1 MEEKDFEEL
10 EKLLENKQLQE
21 LHKKLLDMNPVD
33 IAEFLGEIDNV
44 YLLSV
49 FRLLPKDISAEV
61 FSYLDTEEAE
71 HIVRSI
77 TDKELCVLVDDM
89 FIDDTVDF
97 LEEVPANV
105 VNRVLRAADPE
116 TRQTINKYLRYDEDS
131 AGSIMT
137 NEMVQLHTHFTA
149 KQAIENIR
157 KTATDKETIYT
168 CYCVDAQRKLVG
180 TVELKDLLLCDEDTK
195 VGEIMDEKNQIIS
208 VFTSDD
214 QEDVAD
220 LARKYDLLSVPVTDK
235 EGRLVGIITIDDIV
249 DIIEQEN
256 TEDFEK
262 MAAMHPNDDTYIKTG
277 VFKMAKNRILW
288 LAILMISA
296 TFTGQL
302 MSQKESLLS
311 NWVFLTTAIPM
322 LMDTSGNAGNQ
333 VSTLMIRGLALGEIK
348 IKDYFKVLFKEF
360 RVAII
365 CALILVVLNFGRMFL
380 MHNGD
385 IKQYLVVSAALF
397 IAILI
402 ANAIGCSLPILMKLI
417 HLDPALMA
425 GPMMTTILDVT
436 TLAVYFFIAQKVL
449 LRI

>member
-208 VFTSDD
+208 VLTSDD

-302 MSQKESLLS
+302 MSQKEALLS

-402 ANAIGCSLPILMKLI
+402 ANAIGCSLPILMKII

>member
-10 EKLLENKQLQE
+10 EKLLENKQFQE

-116 TRQTINKYLRYDEDS
+116 TRQTINKYLRYAEDS

-168 CYCVDAQRKLVG
+168 CYCVDDQRKLVG

-195 VGEIMDEKNQIIS
+195 VGDIMDEKNQIIS
-208 VFTSDD
+208 VLTSDD

-302 MSQKESLLS
+302 MSQKEALLS

-360 RVAII
+360 RVAMI
-365 CALILVVLNFGRMFL
+365 CASILVVLNFGRMFL

>member
-365 CALILVVLNFGRMFL
+365 CASILVVLNFGRMFL